1 MAFTP
6 HTQKDI
12 AEMLARIGAPDIDT
26 LFDEIPAA
34 LRSKALSG
42 IPEAQNEMEMLQHA
56 KALSKNNADT
66 IGFIGAGSYEHH
78 IPAAVWDLT
87 MRGEFLTAYTPYQA
101 EASQGGLQLLY
112 EFQTMIAELCGM
124 DVANASMY
132 DGATALAEA
141 ILMAIRLNRKS
152 KSNKVLIPEG
162 LHPYYRATVQ
172 TIVENQ
178 HIELVKLPY
187 NRETGTVCMES
198 LAKHA
203 QDDITA
209 LVIAQPNFFGAL
221 EDVDTLTDWAIEK
234 SAISIA
240 CVNPTSLALL
250 ECPGNWG
257 KNASGVDIVCGEG
270 QPLGAPMASGGPYF
284 GFLSTQLKHVR
295 QLPGRL
301 VGKTVDTEGKTG
313 YTLTLQARE
322 QHIRRGKATSNI
334 CTNQGLL
341 VTAATIYMS
350 IMGAKGLQNVALQC
364 HNNTQ
369 QLVEKL
375 TAIPGVS
382 RTFESPYFHEAVV
395 EIDAPVPIVLAKLE
409 ALGISGGFCLDVD
422 YPELKNC
429 LLVCATEVRTAA
441 DIQQYADVL
450 EKILQES

>member
-6 HTQKDI
+6 HTPKDI
-12 AEMLARIGAPDIDT
+12 AEMLAKIGAPDIES
-26 LFDEIPAA
+26 LFDEIPIT
-34 LRSKALSG
+34 LRSQALSG
-42 IPEAQNEMEMLQHA
+42 IPDAQNEMEMLQHA
-56 KALSKNNADT
+56 KALSQKNADT

-124 DVANASMY
+124 EVANASMY

-178 HIELVKLPY
+178 HIELAELPY
-187 NRETGTVCMES
+187 DRETGTVCMDA

-221 EDVDTLTDWAIEK
+221 EDVDLLADWAMDK

-257 KNASGVDIVCGEG
+257 KNAGGVDIVCGEG

-284 GFLSTQLKHVR
+284 GFLSTRLKHVR

-301 VGKTVDTEGKTG
+301 VGKTIDVEGKPG
-313 YTLTLQARE
+313 FTLTLQARE

-350 IMGAKGLQNVALQC
+350 LMGAKGLQKVALQC
-364 HNNTQ
+364 HSNTK
-369 QLVEKL
+369 QLLDAL

-382 RTFESPYFHEAVV
+382 RAFDSHFFHEAVIT
-395 EIDAPVPIVLAKLE
+395 IDADVPMILEKLE
-409 ALGISGGFCLDVD
+409 AQGISGGFCLYAE
-422 YPELKNC
+422 YPELKNR
-429 LLVCATEVRTAA
+429 LLVCATEVRTAT
-441 DIQQYADVL
+441 DIAQYASAL
-450 EKILQES
+450 KNILQEN